1 MSEGAER
8 LSAAVEVLLGE
19 DVVELPGPVALE
31 RLRTVLA
38 CAERLKAAAL
48 TGVRDLDSRELYA
61 LDAAGSA
68 RTWLRRQPGG
78 EDGQVTLAR
87 RLAARPAVSHAL
99 AAAQIGLRSAGQ
111 LCTALEHVPDDLD
124 DTLVTAVLQD
134 GIGRLLLEQT
144 GGTPRT
150 RPSLGRSCGNGRP
163 TQPCS
168 PPASP
173 T

>member
-1 MSEGAER
+1 MRSGCQQR
-8 LSAAVEVLLGE
+8 STVLLGE

-48 TGVRDLDSRELYA
+48 TGVRDLDLRELYA

-87 RLAARPAVSHAL
+87 RLAARPAVSQAL
-99 AAAQIGLRSAGQ
+99 AAAHIGLRSAGQ

-124 DTLVTAVLQD
+124 DALVTAVLQD
-134 GIGRLLLEQT
+134 GIGRLLRGADRRHARGRDRRRAGPGAAAGRR
-144 GGTPRT
+144 GGAR
-150 RPSLGRSCGNGRP
+150 RLRRRH
-163 TQPCS
+163 
-168 PPASP
+168 
-173 T
+173 